1 MDRRT
6 HTRPI
11 GSRTVISD
19 LTSRTLQASLRGLD
33 ARRRAAEDNIANVE
47 TPGFTAT
54 TVSFEDSL
62 RDAIRRGTPLGT
74 ETTVERSLEPTR
86 LNGNNVNVGDEMVGL
101 TETALRQ
108 QLLVQA
114 LNSRYSSL
122 RSAIG
127 A

>member
-1 MDRRT
+1 M
-6 HTRPI
+6 
-11 GSRTVISD
+11 ISD

-47 TPGFTAT
+47 TPGFRAS

-62 RDAIRRGTPLGT
+62 RTA
-74 ETTVERSLEPTR
+74 VERGRPTSTEVEVETSNAPTR

-114 LNSRYSSL
+114 LNGRYANL
-122 RSAIG
+122 RTAIG